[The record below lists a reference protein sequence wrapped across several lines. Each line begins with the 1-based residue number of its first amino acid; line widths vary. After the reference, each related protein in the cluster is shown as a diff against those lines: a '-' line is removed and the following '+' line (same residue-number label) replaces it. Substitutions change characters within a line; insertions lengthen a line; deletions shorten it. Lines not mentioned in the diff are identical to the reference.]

1 MDPNQVSA
9 CGPGWPFGV
18 VPFFRPIK
26 NCCSSAILRPTET
39 IQRDILVG
47 AITELLWKVIIR
59 EAEMLKM
66 PKKTITLSRLHCMPY
81 LNLNLNMFYLDIIV
95 AKGVKIST
103 NHFFPKKN

>member
-59 EAEMLKM
+59 EAELLKM
-66 PKKTITLSRLHCMPY
+66 PKKS
-81 LNLNLNMFYLDIIV
+81 
-95 AKGVKIST
+95 
-103 NHFFPKKN
+103 